1 MFKCFWT
8 IFLLGAPD
16 CRNVAFQSQHYEFKQ
31 RKNRLFVF
39 ENQYTGTASALIC
52 ALKSRM

>member
-1 MFKCFWT
+1 MLCLSVFELSSCWVPLT
-8 IFLLGAPD
+8 
-16 CRNVAFQSQHYEFKQ
+16 VAFQSQHYEFKQ

>member
-8 IFLLGAPD
+8 IQSRWVPPT
-16 CRNVAFQSQHYEFKQ
+16 VALQSQHYEFKQ

-39 ENQYTGTASALIC
+39 ENQYTGTAKALIC
-52 ALKSRM
+52 AVKSRM